1 MVVLDFSIVNVA
13 LPSIER
19 ELHMP
24 PDAVQWIVTGY
35 AISFGG
41 LLILGGRAAD
51 LLGRRRMFVAGLIA
65 FALASLAGG
74 LAQDPALLIAARV
87 IQGAGAAIVAPAA
100 LSLITTSFPE
110 GPKRTRAIG
119 LYGAISSVGFVAG
132 QVLGGVLVEFTSW
145 RAVFLVNVPV
155 GLAAAALAPAILG
168 SAKATSGPH
177 RLDVRG
183 ALLITSAVTLVV
195 FAVSQGVILGWTS
208 PLVIAAIVGA
218 AAAAAGFLKAET
230 KHPEP
235 LIRLS
240 LLHRTGLRNGSTLS
254 FLLGLWNGGEM
265 LILSLYLQ
273 QVLHESPL
281 FTGLAIAPQGVVG
294 FGMGLLGPRLAGR
307 IGIKR
312 LLVLTGASAAIGFAV
327 LTRLPAGGYS
337 PVLLVVML
345 IGLGTAGT
353 AFGSVVLASRG
364 MADADQGLVGGM
376 INTSRQIGAAM
387 GAALLPAVAESVSG
401 APVSGDRAAMLTA
414 GLAALAATAVAW
426 HAAHP
431 YGQLRSAARFLC
443 RTERG
448 STAWSGRGAPRRSAT
463 PTGIRPGPRATGSRP
478 PARPRPDPRLLNPI
492 PTMTARPPASC
503 LGPTGSP
510 KNMTP
515 ATAPTSGSMLR
526 NAPAIS
532 AETRLCPKANR
543 VNGTRV
549 PASASAATAS
559 TGPGRAGIEGA
570 PSATTLKAS
579 APSAAPRNC
588 TAVTA
593 AGSRPGSS
601 RACATVNAADTSSE
615 TSTRPSPRTLAPPPP
630 PPAVISATPPSEI
643 AKPSQASGR
652 ATVWCH
658 SAAMTATST
667 GTAPISR
674 AA

>member
-51 LLGRRRMFVAGLIA
+51 LFGRRRMFITGLVA

-74 LAQDPALLIAARV
+74 LARDPALLIAARV

-100 LSLITTSFPE
+100 LSLITTGFPE
-110 GPKRTRAIG
+110 GPQRTRAIG
-119 LYGAISSVGFVAG
+119 LYGAISSVGFVSG
-132 QVLGGVLVEFTSW
+132 QVLGGVLVQLTSW

-168 SAKATSGPH
+168 TAKTRGETH

-183 ALLITSAVTLVV
+183 ALLITSAVALVV
-195 FAVSQGVILGWTS
+195 FAVSQGVVLGWTS
-208 PLVIAAIVGA
+208 PLVIAATITA
-218 AAAAAGFLKAET
+218 AAATAVFMRAET
-230 KHPEP
+230 NHPEP

-240 LLHRTGLRNGSTLS
+240 LLRRRGLRDGSTLS

-273 QVLHESPL
+273 QVLHLSPL

-294 FGMGLLGPRLAGR
+294 FGMGLLGPRLARRLGV
-307 IGIKR
+307 KR
-312 LLVLTGASAAIGFAV
+312 LLVLTGASAATGFAV

-376 INTSRQIGAAM
+376 INTSRQIGAAV
-387 GAALLPAVAESVSG
+387 GAAVLPAVAVTVSG
-401 APVSGDRAAMLTA
+401 ASGGVSGDRAAMLTA

-426 HAAHP
+426 HAAR
-431 YGQLRSAARFLC
+431 LR
-443 RTERG
+443 
-448 STAWSGRGAPRRSAT
+448 
-463 PTGIRPGPRATGSRP
+463 
-478 PARPRPDPRLLNPI
+478 
-492 PTMTARPPASC
+492 
-503 LGPTGSP
+503 
-510 KNMTP
+510 
-515 ATAPTSGSMLR
+515 
-526 NAPAIS
+526 
-532 AETRLCPKANR
+532 
-543 VNGTRV
+543 
-549 PASASAATAS
+549 TAS
-559 TGPGRAGIEGA
+559 
-570 PSATTLKAS
+570 
-579 APSAAPRNC
+579 
-588 TAVTA
+588 
-593 AGSRPGSS
+593 
-601 RACATVNAADTSSE
+601 
-615 TSTRPSPRTLAPPPP
+615 
-630 PPAVISATPPSEI
+630 
-643 AKPSQASGR
+643 
-652 ATVWCH
+652 
-658 SAAMTATST
+658 
-667 GTAPISR
+667 
-674 AA
+674 